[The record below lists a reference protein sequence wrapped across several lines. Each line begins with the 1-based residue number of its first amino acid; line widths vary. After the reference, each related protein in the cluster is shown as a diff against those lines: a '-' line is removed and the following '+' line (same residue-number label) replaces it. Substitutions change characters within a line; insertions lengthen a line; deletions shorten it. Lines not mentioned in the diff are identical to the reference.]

1 MAELIEFFTDHP
13 FATLFIGLLCGVVSL
28 LIYRL
33 VKKDVKDVELRVK
46 FMHKEINVKFDRIK
60 ELLTNHITDTNKRIE
75 HLEAG
80 QAKLEKGQVKLEAG
94 QANLEAGQA
103 HINKRMDKL
112 EAGQA
117 KLEKGQVKLEAGQ
130 ANLEAG
136 QAHINK
142 RIDNLESKV
151 DKILEKL

>member
-94 QANLEAGQA
+94 QA